1 MSSAGDLTT
10 VDLSFIAVE
19 VERVAPADIVP
30 VDTGLHYC
38 RYGRYQLT
46 FGSRRPATRKASD
59 GQPWRPGG
67 LPHD

>member
-30 VDTGLHYC
+30 VDTGSHYC

-46 FGSRRPATRKASD
+46 FGLAPRRNTQGQCPAALEARRAA
-59 GQPWRPGG
+59 P
-67 LPHD
+67 